1 MKREYPTQPLIGVG
15 ALIITDGQILLVKRG
30 AEPGKDRWSIPGGP
44 VKVGETLLETV
55 AREVKEESNLDVEVH
70 SLIDAVSN
78 LEKDTKGNLRYHFVI
93 LDFFVKLKSRVLA
106 TGSDALAAKW
116 VPLDEVEKY
125 DLTAAFRD
133 SSRETET
140 HLGSLT
146 RQSVLIRLFSG
157 GIPCEGYA

>member
-1 MKREYPTQPLIGVG
+1 LKREYPTQPLIGVG

-30 AEPGKDRWSIPGGP
+30 AEPGKDRWSIPGGL
-44 VKVGETLLETV
+44 VKVGETLQETV

-125 DLTAAFRD
+125 DLTATFRD
-133 SSRETET
+133 FFQRNREA
-140 HLGSLT
+140 LGQFDSAK
-146 RQSVLIRLFSG
+146 RSDKVV
-157 GIPCEGYA
+157 